1 MTHGSDDGEMSRSR
15 WMLGNAMFAIE
26 SSSTS
31 ISWAVAMTSK
41 DRPSR

>member
-1 MTHGSDDGEMSRSR
+1 MIHGSDDAETPRSR

-31 ISWAVAMTSK
+31 ISCAVAMTSNE
-41 DRPSR
+41 RPSR